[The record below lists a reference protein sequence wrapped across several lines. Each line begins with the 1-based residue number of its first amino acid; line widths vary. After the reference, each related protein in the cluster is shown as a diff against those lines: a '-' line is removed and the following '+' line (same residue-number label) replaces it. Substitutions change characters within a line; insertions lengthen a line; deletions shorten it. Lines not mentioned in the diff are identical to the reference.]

1 MRSILVTV
9 LLMIVVIGIYMDVV
23 GGSTGTRKQISNS
36 GARISGSIE
45 RINP

>member
-1 MRSILVTV
+1 MRSILVAV

-23 GGSTGTRKQISNS
+23 GGNTGTRKQVSNS